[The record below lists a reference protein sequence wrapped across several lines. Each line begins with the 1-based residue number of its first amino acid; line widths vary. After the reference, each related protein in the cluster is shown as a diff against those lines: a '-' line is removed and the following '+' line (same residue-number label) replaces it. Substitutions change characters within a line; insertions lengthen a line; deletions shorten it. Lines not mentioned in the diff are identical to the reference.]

1 MEGKSKPGKIYGMGI
16 ALYFKN
22 THKFQ
27 MMCFDYVSK
36 TWSSD
41 MKLLW

>member
-1 MEGKSKPGKIYGMGI
+1 MEGKSKPGKVYGMGI

-27 MMCFDYVSK
+27 MMCFDH
-36 TWSSD
+36 
-41 MKLLW
+41 MFLKLGPVI